1 MDTLFARLFMR
12 TSHAEYGQV
21 IHELNTYYDSFKGH
35 KTVAKCIDGEW
46 GGDSF
51 VYVFKNNGFD
61 NYVIYQREHIGEC
74 RDYLVGKG
82 YDEDE

>member
-1 MDTLFARLFMR
+1 MR

-51 VYVFKNNGFD
+51 VYVLNFLNSKGFTLNMTEID
-61 NYVIYQREHIGEC
+61 N
-74 RDYLVGKG
+74 LVEAAVLKLKQ
-82 YDEDE
+82 ETPVKIE